1 MMTSKELEKLLTFDM
16 PKRSIPRSTSTQTPD
31 FATKCHYT
39 LRIYACTHKSF
50 LPTPRI
56 THVSPC
62 LYAVPSSTS
71 PILNDLSA
79 HQLLTAS
86 NKRCDNLAS
95 APKELYLDEVCS
107 KCQPHPRGTEKKLRN
122 LETLTNTEQ
131 TATTTE
137 DLDGSADEIERGL
150 QALTLNSTPSTSQ
163 PATKPTLKLE
173 TENINNIAAIEP
185 LIEQPTDSEVSTPP
199 DMQPKKERW
208 VDVCP
213 SVPNG
218 VAPGA
223 SVANKGLLSKIFSP
237 FGRSDG
243 VSTAEKTAE
252 HRPVEEAKVERENGV
267 GVAKTGKKKSAW
279 IKVKEDP
286 DWEVVTDEERKDKV
300 SWKDEGEW
308 VNVDR

>member
-16 PKRSIPRSTSTQTPD
+16 PKRSIPRSTSTQAPN
-31 FATKCHYT
+31 FANKCHYT
-39 LRIYACTHKSF
+39 LRIYVCTHKSF

-62 LYAVPSSTS
+62 LYAVPNSTS

-95 APKELYLDEVCS
+95 TPKELYFDEVCS
-107 KCQPHPRGTEKKLRN
+107 KCRSRPRGTEKKKNN
-122 LETLTNTEQ
+122 LETLTNPER

-137 DLDGSADEIERGL
+137 YLLGSADEIERDL
-150 QALTLNSTPSTSQ
+150 QALTLTSTPSASQ

-173 TENINNIAAIEP
+173 TENINSIAAVEP

-199 DMQPKKERW
+199 NMQPKKERW
-208 VDVCP
+208 ADVSP

-223 SVANKGLLSKIFSP
+223 RAANKGLLSKIFSP

-243 VSTAEKTAE
+243 GSAAEKTAE

-267 GVAKTGKKKSAW
+267 GVVKTGKKKSAW

-286 DWEVVTDEERKDKV
+286 DWEVMTDEERKDNI

-308 VNVDR
+308 ANVDR